1 MMENNEIMV
10 SIYCKA
16 YNHEKYIR
24 DCLEGFVNQKTDFR
38 YEVIIHDDAS
48 TDGTAD
54 IIREYERKYPD
65 IVRPIYQT
73 ENQYSKRVKVF
84 STFMLPMMR
93 GKYIACCE
101 GDDYWTD
108 DGKLQMQVDFLESHP
123 DFSACVHNT
132 EIINMSNGKRF
143 VNYPAEDTVYE
154 LKDVIGGISNCYHT
168 SSLVYRIAY
177 ARERPDFLRMQS
189 GVGDYPLGIYLALS
203 GRIQY
208 FGRVMSVYRYGTEGS
223 WTRRLGND
231 SAKKVANYEKQIAM
245 LEAANEYSEHRY
257 DTLFLDK
264 IGNTRCEIVIEQK
277 NYPALKE
284 EPYKQYYDKFSFK
297 DKMKVFLLRYCPFV
311 YHILRRFKRF
321 YI

>member
-1 MMENNEIMV
+1 MEHNDIMV

-24 DCLEGFVNQKTDFR
+24 DCLEGFVCQKTNFR

-54 IIREYERKYPD
+54 IIREYEQKYPD
-65 IVRPIYQT
+65 LIRPIYQT
-73 ENQYSKRVKVF
+73 ENQYSKRVPVF
-84 STFMLPMMR
+84 SQIMLPMMR

-108 DGKLQMQVDFLESHP
+108 SGKLQMQVDFLETHP
-123 DFSACVHNT
+123 EYSACVHNT

-143 VNYPAEDTVYE
+143 VNYPDKDGTYE
-154 LKDVIGGISNCYHT
+154 LKDVVAGNMSCYHT
-168 SSLVYRIAY
+168 SSLVYRIEY
-177 ARERPDFLRMQS
+177 AKDRPAFLRMQS
-189 GVGDYPLGIYLALS
+189 GVGDYPLSIYLALS

-231 SAKKVANYEKQIAM
+231 NQKKIANFNKQIAM
-245 LEAANEYSEHRY
+245 LEAANEYSGHRY
-257 DTLFLDK
+257 DALFLNK
-264 IGNTRCEIVIEQK
+264 IGCTRCDILIAEG
-277 NYPALKE
+277 NYKALRQ
-284 EPYKQYYDKFSFK
+284 EPYRAYYDTFSVK
-297 DKMKVFLLRYCPFV
+297 DKAKVFLLQYCPFA
-311 YHILRRFKRF
+311 YHLLRKLKRF